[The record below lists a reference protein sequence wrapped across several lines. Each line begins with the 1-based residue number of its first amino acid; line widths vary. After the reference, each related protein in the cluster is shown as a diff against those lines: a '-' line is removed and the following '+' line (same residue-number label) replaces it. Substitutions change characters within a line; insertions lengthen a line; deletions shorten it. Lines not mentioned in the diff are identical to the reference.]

1 MANKH
6 PRATRAGRAVARTSP
21 RLLPNATVTVICVA
35 IWATAPTVAH
45 KAEQARPVHIRVDD
59 YPRPVAAAI
68 RQVEQHFR
76 WVVTYEDTRYL
87 HPGDIVDVTEQIRRD
102 PARPGRIFQMRNG
115 SIDLRFRPAADTVEF
130 QVGEVLEALLAH
142 SAERGNTGE
151 FRVQRASGAYH
162 VVPVATRGPTG
173 VRLAYSSPLDTPIS
187 LDLRNETAL
196 ELIFRLAA
204 AITESSGFRVQP
216 GTIPLNRLEQKQVA
230 VGAQSEIA
238 RDVLWRALR
247 SVGEDLSWQMFCDVG
262 ERGLC
267 AINLHSVRT
276 PDRP

>member
-130 QVGEVLEALLAH
+130 QVGEVLNGVGTDLSTRCRDHRIIRFQGPARNDSIEPIGAEAGCRRRT
-142 SAERGNTGE
+142 ERNRT
-151 FRVQRASGAYH
+151 RCA
-162 VVPVATRGPTG
+162 VAG
-173 VRLAYSSPLDTPIS
+173 
-187 LDLRNETAL
+187 
-196 ELIFRLAA
+196 A
-204 AITESSGFRVQP
+204 AIGRGGSV
-216 GTIPLNRLEQKQVA
+216 VA
-230 VGAQSEIA
+230 
-238 RDVLWRALR
+238 DVLRCRGTRALR
-247 SVGEDLSWQMFCDVG
+247 YQPALGSNS
-262 ERGLC
+262 
-267 AINLHSVRT
+267 
-276 PDRP
+276 